1 MNRLRKLL
9 PILIG
14 LLCCTTAN
22 AHDFYSDGIYYNITS
37 STDLTVAV
45 TAKELYLDYLF
56 PCSYSG
62 EVVIPEVVTYNNNTY
77 RVTAIDEDAFYNSDI
92 TSVVIPNSVT
102 RIKEHAFYGCSS
114 LTSIIIPNSVTEIE
128 EYAFYGCSS
137 LTSIIIPNS
146 VTEIEEYAF
155 WGCNRLASIIIPNSV
170 VKIGEDAF
178 AGTAWYENQPDGVVY
193 AGNVLYKYK
202 GEMPEGTSIEIRK
215 GTTCIVGSAFY
226 ECKNLISITIPESVT
241 SIESMAFSNCTNLA
255 SITIPGSVTEIG
267 KFAFSST
274 AWLENQSD
282 DIVYAG
288 NVLYEYNIVY
298 KDVTSFEIKKGTTG
312 IAGGAFCFS
321 RYLHSITI
329 PEGVISIGEGA
340 FEFCTSL
347 NSINIPESVTSIGEY
362 AFKDCSNLFSI
373 VIPKN
378 VTSIGDNAFYGSSLS
393 AIQVD
398 KDNKVYDSRNDCNAI
413 IETGTNTL
421 IVGGSQTVIPN
432 TVETIGNNAFNGKA
446 QGSIAIPSS
455 VTSIEGEAFYGCNQL
470 YSVII
475 PKSVMSI
482 GYYAFSD
489 CSNLGSITIL
499 NDDVIIDMSAFDD
512 TEWLSNQPDGV
523 IYIGNTLYRY
533 KGTMPENTSIT
544 VREGTRNIA
553 PEAFVECSNLIS
565 ITIPEGVT
573 NIGGEAFS
581 DCSNLTSIVL
591 PQSLTS
597 IGYYAFYGCSSLSSI
612 NIPKG
617 ITHISEGTFN
627 KCTSLTSI
635 VIPEN
640 VISIGDYDDAVF
652 YGCTNLTTI
661 TLPKNLKYIAS
672 EVFSWCPRIQDVY
685 CYAVDVPRTESD
697 AFEDSYPEYAT
708 LHVPASAIES
718 YRNTAPWSSFGKIV
732 PLEEGSN
739 IITQSASPVFIQ
751 CCEGVIT
758 LTDLAEDTE
767 VTVYDTAGRKLGSA
781 IATNRTATIN
791 TNLTMGSAA
800 IVKFAGRSV
809 KVIMK

>member
-45 TAKELYLDYLF
+45 TAKELYLDYLS

-77 RVTAIDEDAFYNSDI
+77 RVTAIDEEAFYNSDI

-102 RIKEHAFYGCSS
+102 RIKENAFD
-114 LTSIIIPNSVTEIE
+114 
-128 EYAFYGCSS
+128 GCSS

-155 WGCNRLASIIIPNSV
+155 WGCNRLTSIIIPNSV

-215 GTTCIVGSAFY
+215 GTTCIVGGAFY
-226 ECKNLISITIPESVT
+226 ECKNLISITIPNSVT
-241 SIESMAFSNCTNLA
+241 SIGHSAFYGCSSLTSITIPNSVIGIESMAFSDCTNLA

-274 AWLENQSD
+274 AWLENQPD

-288 NVLYEYNIVY
+288 NVLYKYNIVY

-312 IAGGAFCFS
+312 IAGGAFCFK

-329 PEGVISIGEGA
+329 PEGVMSIGEGA

-393 AIQVD
+393 TMQVD

-499 NDDVIIDMSAFDD
+499 NDDVIIDVSAFDD

-565 ITIPEGVT
+565 I
-573 NIGGEAFS
+573 
-581 DCSNLTSIVL
+581 VL

-597 IGYYAFYGCSSLSSI
+597 IGHYAFYGCSSLSSI

-661 TLPKNLKYIAS
+661 TLPKNLKYITS

>member
-45 TAKELYLDYLF
+45 TAKELYLDYLS

-77 RVTAIDEDAFYNSDI
+77 RVTTIDEGAFYNSDI

-102 RIKEHAFYGCSS
+102 RIKENAFD
-114 LTSIIIPNSVTEIE
+114 
-128 EYAFYGCSS
+128 GCSS

-155 WGCNRLASIIIPNSV
+155 WGCNRLTSIIIPNSV

-193 AGNVLYKYK
+193 AGNVLYEYK

-215 GTTCIVGSAFY
+215 GTTYIAGWAFRNC
-226 ECKNLISITIPESVT
+226 ENLVSITIPNSVT
-241 SIESMAFSNCTNLA
+241 SIGSSSFWGCSSLT
-255 SITIPGSVTEIG
+255 SITIPNSVIEIG
-267 KFAFSST
+267 KDAFYGT
-274 AWLENQSD
+274 AWLENHPD
-282 DIVYAG
+282 GVVYAG
-288 NVLYEYNIVY
+288 NVLYTYKSSYNMP
-298 KDVTSFEIKKGTTG
+298 KNTSIEIKKGTTG
-312 IAGGAFCFS
+312 VAGNAFYHCS
-321 RYLHSITI
+321 NLHSVTI
-329 PEGVISIGEGA
+329 PEGVVSIGEDA
-340 FEFCTSL
+340 FCGCSAL
-347 NSINIPESVTSIGEY
+347 NSINIPESVTSIGES
-362 AFKDCSNLFSI
+362 AFYDCSNLFSI

-378 VTSIGDNAFYGSSLS
+378 VAEIGEDAFKGSGLS
-393 AIQVD
+393 TMQVD

-421 IVGGSQTVIPN
+421 LVGGSQTVIPN
-432 TVETIGNNAFNGKA
+432 TVETIGNNAFNGNA
-446 QGSIAIPSS
+446 QGFIAIPSS
-455 VTSIEGEAFYGCNQL
+455 VTSIGESAFEGCNYL
-470 YSVII
+470 YSIII
-475 PKSVMSI
+475 PKSVNYI
-482 GYYAFSD
+482 GESAFYN

-499 NDDVIIDMSAFDD
+499 NDDIVIEYGAFDD

-523 IYIGNTLYRY
+523 VYIGNILYCY
-533 KGTMPENTSIT
+533 KGEMPENTSIA

-553 PEAFVECSNLIS
+553 GGAFEECSNLIS
-565 ITIPEGVT
+565 VTIPEGVT
-573 NIGGEAFS
+573 NIGEEAFA

-597 IGYYAFYGCSSLSSI
+597 IGGCAFYGCSSLASI

-617 ITHISEGTFN
+617 ITHISEATFN

-640 VISIGDYDDAVF
+640 VILIGGDDDAVF

-661 TLPKNLKYIAS
+661 ALPKNLKYIGY
-672 EVFSWCPRIQDVY
+672 VTFSWCPRVQDVY
-685 CYAVDVPRTESD
+685 CYAVDVPRAESD

-758 LTDLAEDTE
+758 LTDLAEDME
-767 VTVYDTAGRKLGSA
+767 VTVYDTAGRKLDSA

-800 IVKFAGRSV
+800 IVKFAERSV

>member
-77 RVTAIDEDAFYNSDI
+77 RVTAIDEEAFNNSDI
-92 TSVVIPNSVT
+92 TSVVIPNSVI
-102 RIKEHAFYGCSS
+102 RIKE
-114 LTSIIIPNSVTEIE
+114 N
-128 EYAFYGCSS
+128 AFYGCSS

-155 WGCNRLASIIIPNSV
+155 WGCNRLTSIIIPNSV

-215 GTTCIVGSAFY
+215 GTTCIVGWAFD
-226 ECKNLISITIPESVT
+226 ECKNLISITIPNSVT
-241 SIESMAFSNCTNLA
+241 SIGHSAFYGCSSLTSITIPNSVTEIGTSAFDDCTNLA

-267 KFAFSST
+267 EFAFSST

-298 KDVTSFEIKKGTTG
+298 KDVTSFDIKKGTTG
-312 IAGGAFCFS
+312 IAGGAFRYS

-329 PEGVISIGEGA
+329 PEGVMSIGEGA

-393 AIQVD
+393 TIQVD

-421 IVGGSQTVIPN
+421 LVGGSQTVIPN
-432 TVETIGNNAFNGKA
+432 TVETIGNNAFDGKA

-470 YSVII
+470 YSVVI

-499 NDDVIIDMSAFDD
+499 NDDIVIEYGAFDD

-523 IYIGNTLYRY
+523 VYIDNILYCY
-533 KGTMPENTSIT
+533 KGEMPENTSIA

-553 PEAFVECSNLIS
+553 GGAFEECSNLIS
-565 ITIPEGVT
+565 VTIPEGVT
-573 NIGGEAFS
+573 NIGQEAFA

-597 IGYYAFYGCSSLSSI
+597 IGGYAFYGCSSLSSI

-627 KCTSLTSI
+627 ECTSLTSI

-640 VISIGDYDDAVF
+640 VISIGDYDGAVF

-661 TLPKNLKYIAS
+661 TLPKNLKYISYAT
-672 EVFSWCPRIQDVY
+672 FSWCPRIQDVY
-685 CYAVDVPRTESD
+685 CYAVDVPRAESD